1 MYKKSFLQLFLV
13 LVLFFSLFLFYQKY
27 FKKNIQSDKTK
38 KKETKIVDLDQK
50 NTQENKKTNN
60 TTENLADNEDEVL
73 SKKSNILKN
82 IKYIYK
88 DEEGNIYEIS
98 AEKGVLNLNDPNIT
112 SMNGVVAKVIL
123 SDKSII
129 NIQSNHA
136 IYNRKNYNT
145 NFSGKVQIKHLE
157 HHISCEKMDMLFSK
171 NLATLYDNLIYKNKK
186 TSLKADKIEVDMIT
200 KTSKIFMYNNNNKIS
215 IVSNN

>member
-1 MYKKSFLQLFLV
+1 MYKKKILQLFLV
-13 LVLFFSLFLFYQKY
+13 LILFFSLFLFYQKY
-27 FKKNIQSDKTK
+27 FKKNIQTDKIE

-50 NTQENKKTNN
+50 NTQENKKIN
-60 TTENLADNEDEVL
+60 TTENLDTNEDEVL

-82 IKYIYK
+82 IKYISK

-98 AEKGVLNLNDPNIT
+98 AETGILNSNDPNIT
-112 SMNGVVAKVIL
+112 SMDGVIAKIIL
-123 SDKSII
+123 DDKSII
-129 NIQSNHA
+129 NIKSGHA

-145 NFSGKVQIKHLE
+145 NFSYKVQIKYLA
-157 HHISCEKMDMLFSK
+157 HHISCEKMDILFNK

-186 TSLKADKIEVDMIT
+186 TRLKADKMEVDLIT
-200 KTSKIFMYNNNNKIS
+200 KNSKIFMYNNNNKIS

>member
-60 TTENLADNEDEVL
+60 TTENLDTNEDEVL
-73 SKKSNILKN
+73 SKKSNILKD
-82 IKYIYK
+82 IKYISK

-98 AEKGVLNLNDPNIT
+98 AETGILNLDNPNIT
-112 SMNGVVAKVIL
+112 SMEKVVAKVIL
-123 SDKSII
+123 VDKSKI
-129 NIQSNHA
+129 NVESSYA

-145 NFSGKVQIKHLE
+145 NFSGKVHIKYMT
-157 HHISCEKMDMLFSK
+157 HHIDCEKMDILFNK
-171 NLATLYDNLIYKNKK
+171 NLATLYDNLIYKYKK
-186 TSLKADKIEVDMIT
+186 TRLKADRIEVDLIT
-200 KTSKIFMYNNNNKIS
+200 KDSKIFMYNNNKIS
-215 IVSNN
+215 IVSKN